1 MVILGPSFLT
11 GSSRA
16 GETFTST
23 SLPGRTDRFCRSCD
37 TRDVVLKRDGTN
49 IVQSS
54 TGCTI
59 TGGTWVS
66 PYDGA
71 TWTAS
76 SDVDIDHLVPLSNAW
91 KVRIFSVHWLC
102 VQRTDMYL
110 IVGRLC
116 MDHSRKTS
124 FCQ

>member
-1 MVILGPSFLT
+1 MVIPEPSFLT

-16 GETFTST
+16 GEIFTPV
-23 SLPGRTDRFCRSCD
+23 SLPSRTDRLYSSCN

-49 IVQSS
+49 VVQSS

-91 KVRIFSVHWLC
+91 KVRIFSVHRLC
-102 VQRTDMYL
+102 AQRTDVHV
-110 IVGRLC
+110 IVGRLF